1 MTTTHKVARQ
11 AFQLAPAKL
20 ALVLVAALCAG
31 ADCACA
37 AQTTPGGGRRGGD
50 DRVNRP
56 AEMLW
61 YPTVKAAIEA
71 AQKDSFPVM
80 FVCDDRGGD
89 DKNRLT
95 PTVERLS
102 GWPPVI
108 QMSQGGP
115 GGLAAVK
122 AHPGT
127 GDTPATRVGVPRAG
141 GPGAAAR
148 VEDADAKALFARVK
162 VPFRIL
168 WLDHYGNV
176 VMAQRRP
183 DQSDAVTGVVANWKS
198 TLATLERFFKDT
210 NRHGEAFLDRGKLRE
225 AYQELAL
232 IASCKGAEA
241 ERAQACQQKVRD
253 RWAQLLKIAADSPA
267 DSVNRAAII
276 KGLRRDVLGLDYA
289 ATLEEA
295 IEKLGVPKQV
305 AAAEKPAAPATP
317 EAKTT
322 AAAPPAAP
330 AVEDKPLSEVVAA
343 RPTVKEEPREDAG
356 VDASFLKG
364 SKDDR
369 LKDANKLVQD
379 GLDDFRK
386 ATADTADRGEA
397 RNGLLRG
404 AHGKFDKAMTILDQ
418 TSGGKPD
425 AATEKLMERISMLM
439 YGCLKYQSLPK

>member
-1 MTTTHKVARQ
+1 MTATHRIS
-11 AFQLAPAKL
+11 PL
-20 ALVLVAALCAG
+20 ALLAVLCAG
-31 ADCACA
+31 ADWAYA
-37 AQTTPGGGRRGGD
+37 AQATPGGGRRPAD
-50 DRVNRP
+50 DKP
-56 AEMLW
+56 KGAAELLW
-61 YPTVKAAIEA
+61 HPTVKAAIEA
-71 AQKDSFPVM
+71 AQKDSLPVM
-80 FVCDDRGGD
+80 VVCDDRGGD
-89 DKNRLT
+89 DKNRLI
-95 PTVERLS
+95 PTVERLN
-102 GWPPVI
+102 GWPPVM

-122 AHPGT
+122 AHPPGAA
-127 GDTPATRVGVPRAG
+127 DTPATRPGGPRAG
-141 GPGAAAR
+141 GLAHS
-148 VEDADAKALFARVK
+148 EDLDAKALFAKVK
-162 VPFRIL
+162 APFRIL
-168 WLDHYGNV
+168 WLDPYGNV

-183 DQSDAVTGVVANWKS
+183 DQSDAVTGVVANWKN

-232 IASCKGAEA
+232 IVSCKGPEA
-241 ERAQACQQKVRD
+241 ERAQVCQQKVRE

-267 DSVNRAAII
+267 DSINRAAII
-276 KGLRRDVLGLDYA
+276 KGLRRDVQGLDYA
-289 ATLEEA
+289 ATLEDA
-295 IEKLGVPKQV
+295 IEKLGVPKQ
-305 AAAEKPAAPATP
+305 AAAADKPAGGEARPPAGG
-317 EAKTT
+317 
-322 AAAPPAAP
+322 AATPPAAP

-343 RPTVKEEPREDAG
+343 RPTVKEQPREDVG

-386 ATADTADRGEA
+386 ATADSADRGEA

-404 AHGKFDKAMTILDQ
+404 AHGKFEKAMTILDK

-439 YGCLKYQSLPK
+439 YGCLKYQSLPR